1 MSQRIDSTKKI
12 IRKSADNHPKKDIFM
27 PSTTFIMKENSTL
40 NHLDLMALP
49 VTDRTLSIENEFM
62 LTDNFNM
69 PTDAEAVSRFI
80 APAYPS
86 KITFTMTLFCK
97 RGTMRT
103 RLNLTEYELKEHDVL
118 IVLANSIGEC
128 LEMSSDC
135 QIAIIAVHSIEKY
148 MNELVPSF
156 AIRFRK
162 HLAKQALIHLSPD
175 EFQESLTLYQ
185 LMRNKMQQPDFRF
198 IREALKGYTQILCC
212 NGYQWLI
219 NHDKETDGKSKNRQQ
234 ALFNRFMLLV
244 QEHYHKERTITFYAD
259 KMCLTP
265 KYLSLAIHQAS
276 GRYAG
281 EWIKDY
287 VILEAKALLK
297 SRRYTVQEVSNLLNF
312 PNASFF
318 GKYFKA
324 AVGCPPRKYMFD

>member
-1 MSQRIDSTKKI
+1 
-12 IRKSADNHPKKDIFM
+12 M

-135 QIAIIAVHSIEKY
+135 QIAIIAIHSIEKY
-148 MNELVPSF
+148 MDELVPSF